1 MQAEH
6 REEAKEG
13 LERDVL
19 ENREALG
26 LVPAGQEEE
35 GGEEGQEEEE
45 AVPPQVLK
53 ERIESV
59 IEVLGEFQVRRRFL
73 MPAPAVCFALFSL
86 CPSRRAGCACQAG
99 KMFFGGCAF
108 AGDAGDA
115 ELSIRITAEAIHTR
129 LAKVKRIRE
138 EFRRWGGHCCGGGF
152 FFFKSCFRHG
162 LSEGRYKHVVHR
174 FVYRLQPQEAHT
186 KSTSYVLCKKCRCF
200 TPS

>member
-35 GGEEGQEEEE
+35 GEEGQGEEE

-59 IEVLGEFQVRRRFL
+59 IEVLSEFQVRPVVPSESALVLAHPHGNSVRRGFNNEMITLYVCYCFL
-73 MPAPAVCFALFSL
+73 INYC
-86 CPSRRAGCACQAG
+86 
-99 KMFFGGCAF
+99 
-108 AGDAGDA
+108 
-115 ELSIRITAEAIHTR
+115 
-129 LAKVKRIRE
+129 
-138 EFRRWGGHCCGGGF
+138 
-152 FFFKSCFRHG
+152 
-162 LSEGRYKHVVHR
+162 
-174 FVYRLQPQEAHT
+174 
-186 KSTSYVLCKKCRCF
+186 
-200 TPS
+200 